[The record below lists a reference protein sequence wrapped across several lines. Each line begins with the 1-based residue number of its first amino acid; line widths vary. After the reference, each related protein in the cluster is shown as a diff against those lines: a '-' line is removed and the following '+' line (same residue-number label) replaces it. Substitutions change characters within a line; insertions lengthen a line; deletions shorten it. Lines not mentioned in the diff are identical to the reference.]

1 MFREGL
7 AVAVIL
13 LFMGTCIIPSAT
25 SGLTNV
31 KNIITVD
38 DEPDKSELT
47 HNRNIITVDDEPGDA
62 DFTSIKEAVNYSS
75 PGDTIEVYS
84 GIYHEQEICIVNDN
98 IKLLGISHELGDG
111 NDSGKPFI
119 KGNGTD
125 KEYII
130 KVIDSHV
137 TVSNFKI
144 ENTGGSLSHY
154 IRIGTDPEINRINN
168 ITISDCIILGNIGN
182 SSRRGIYIYQRG
194 TLWNITITDNHISH
208 CRGIYFLGSAILAD
222 QKSCIISGN
231 VITDSSLSG
240 IHFDGME
247 GIISGNDISDCRD
260 IGIQIKGNWNNISEN
275 RIKRCG
281 IGIQIRGEIN
291 IVYGND
297 IDSCPVG
304 IQYNGGFNIITKN
317 NFKNYSRIVGEQFLL
332 RLKSRW
338 IGNYWDTW
346 IGVGPKIILGLQAI
360 SYMLVIP
367 GFEFDWKPA
376 KEPYDI

>member
-1 MFREGL
+1 MGARMLRKGL

-25 SGLTNV
+25 SGLTNG
-31 KNIITVD
+31 K
-38 DEPDKSELT
+38 
-47 HNRNIITVDDEPGDA
+47 NIITVDDEPGDA

-84 GIYHEQEICIVNDN
+84 GTYHEQEIRIIKDN
-98 IKLLGISHELGDG
+98 ITLLGISHELGEG

-119 KGNGTD
+119 KGNGT
-125 KEYII
+125 ES
-130 KVIDSHV
+130 VIQVEASYV
-137 TVSNFKI
+137 IVSNFRI
-144 ENTGGSLSHY
+144 ENSGLGSSC
-154 IRIGTDPEINRINN
+154 IRVGTDPEINRIYN
-168 ITISDCIILGNIGN
+168 ITISDCIILGSNGN

-194 TLWNITITDNHISH
+194 TLWNITITNNHISH
-208 CRGIYFLGSAILAD
+208 GIGIYFLGSAILAD

-260 IGIQIKGNWNNISEN
+260 IGIQLRGNFNNISGN
-275 RIKRCG
+275 RIRRCG
-281 IGIQIRGEIN
+281 VGIQFRGEIN

-304 IQYNGGFNIITKN
+304 IQYNGGRNIITKN
-317 NFKNYSRIVGEQFLL
+317 NFKNYSRIGFWFSRWFGEQFLL

-360 SYMLVIP
+360 SYMSVIP
-367 GFEFDWKPA
+367 GFEFDWHPA
-376 KEPYDI
+376 KEPYDIGV